1 METNPKTPLAFPM
14 MITFASTLI
23 GAAMGG
29 AAAWKIQGDKLEERP
44 VIEVARDYTDDEL
57 EKACQPF
64 IQNAT
69 SGLEEAQMRVDNLSA
84 QVLSKEQEII
94 DLEEAL
100 AQQSIK
106 SEDDRARLD
115 LARSELRKL
124 KNSLTAAEEEKA
136 QLVAELLATQEE
148 LQVQV
153 AATERAVRSVQ
164 QKQWQ
169 AFQGDA
175 QLEICDKGNRK
186 KLEKCRTA
194 VDASLANI
202 RDQFAACVESG
213 QAVPYVRKGKTADMP
228 AEAQWLDEN
237 ERLLNGWYVVLC
249 DEALPESNKRLPVDA
264 DLTEAD
270 AMIDEVEE
278 AVDEMAELDGDK
290 TAPTEK
296 PPGQADA
303 PGQAQ

>member
-1 METNPKTPLAFPM
+1 MEIQPKTPLAFPM

-29 AAAWKIQGDKLEERP
+29 AAAWKIQGDKLADRP
-44 VIEVARDYTDDEL
+44 VIEQPRDYTAAEL
-57 EKACQPF
+57 EKVCQPF
-64 IQNAT
+64 IDETA

-84 QVLSKEQEII
+84 QVLTKEQEII

-100 AQQSIK
+100 AQQSIA
-106 SEDDRARLD
+106 SEDSRARLD

-124 KNSLTAAEEEKA
+124 KKGLATAEAEKA
-136 QLVAELLATQEE
+136 ELVAELLATQED
-148 LQVQV
+148 LQEQI
-153 AATERAVRSVQ
+153 AETERAIRTVHR
-164 QKQWQ
+164 KQWQ
-169 AFQGDA
+169 AFEGDA

-186 KLEKCRTA
+186 RLEKCRTA
-194 VDASLANI
+194 VDVSLAAI
-202 RDQFAACVESG
+202 RDDFSACVESG
-213 QAVPYVRKGKTADMP
+213 QAMPYVRKGNKNEMP
-228 AEAQWLDEN
+228 AEAQWLNED

-249 DEALPESNKRLPVDA
+249 DQALPESDKRLPVDA

-270 AMIDEVEE
+270 ALIDEAE
-278 AVDEMAELDGDK
+278 EMAELDGIK
-290 TAPTEK
+290 PSEAPIEK

>member
-1 METNPKTPLAFPM
+1 MEINPKTPLAFPM

-44 VIEVARDYTDDEL
+44 VIEVARDYTNDEL

-64 IQNAT
+64 ISETA

-84 QVLSKEQEII
+84 QVLTKEQEII

-106 SEDDRARLD
+106 GEDAQARLD

-124 KNSLTAAEEEKA
+124 KKSLIVAEEEKA
-136 QLVAELLATQEE
+136 ELVAELLATQEE

-153 AATERAVRSVQ
+153 AATERAVRKVH
-164 QKQWQ
+164 QKQWL
-169 AFQGDA
+169 AFEADA

-194 VDASLANI
+194 VDASMASI
-202 RDQFAACVESG
+202 KDKFAACVESG
-213 QAVPYVRKGKTADMP
+213 QALPYIGKGRAADMP
-228 AEAQWLDEN
+228 AEAEWLNEN
-237 ERLLNGWYVVLC
+237 DRLLNGWYVVLC

-278 AVDEMAELDGDK
+278 MAELDGDK
-290 TAPTEK
+290 AAPPTAEQ